1 MIPAEGSC
9 VDLLDRKFAK
19 LIRLVVN
26 LSDPDFTSG
35 RLAKKEVT
43 LEEEELQRIDLSL
56 LGVSMV
62 REVILCNFMLPLAA
76 AGIELVLCSHDR
88 VLVRKVEELAS
99 NFDGDWLIAIQRE
112 KPNSGTPSM
121 IVNIAAHVEFHKVGK
136 PGKSGEKARPNLLHI
151 KRNEADESLI
161 VQSIDEKPLRES
173 VLDDLWINFP
183 MGKKEIAPSLIH
195 HWWPV
200 WTHTNIQPILE
211 CRVAHENERSLAL
224 RSNVSNACIS
234 HGVLLY
240 LSFHMADD
248 KERKTLEERNQM
260 SDLERLRH
268 SCAHV
273 LATAISRLWPDAQFA
288 AGPPVEGGFYYDV
301 DLEHRISSAD
311 FEKIEAEMKKVV
323 KANDPFERLVVSRAE
338 AMELAQ
344 SGRLAA
350 LSERDV
356 PSVFKVD
363 LLNDIPEDEE
373 ISIYKNGDFWDLC
386 AGPHVGRTGN
396 CKAFKVMSVASAF
409 YKGDKDK
416 QSLQRIYGTCFKN
429 KTLLD
434 EHLERLEEAKKR
446 DHRRLGREMNLFA
459 FDESVGQGLPLWK
472 PKGGI
477 IRRELQD
484 FISEELDKQG
494 YYQVFTPH
502 IGKLDLYRT
511 SGHFPYYEESQFP
524 PIVERD
530 AMKSLADDGVTC
542 SDLVNYISTGEIEGF
557 LLKPMNCPHH
567 IKIFDSEHRSYRDLP
582 VRLAEF
588 GTVYRW
594 EQSGELGG
602 LTRVRSFTQDD
613 AHLFCMPEQLGEE
626 IQGCLGLV
634 KKVLG
639 TLGMDQYGVRLSL
652 RDPDSDKYVGDPAN
666 WDKAEAAL
674 REAVESLGV
683 DYTEELGEA
692 AFYGP
697 KIDFV
702 VKDVI
707 GRDWQLG
714 TVQVDYN
721 LPERFNL
728 SYIGSD
734 NKPHRPVMIHRAPFG
749 SLERFV
755 GLLIEHFE
763 GKFPTWLAPEQVRV
777 LPISEKFKDQADV
790 LVSRLAEKG
799 VRVKVDHTGDK
810 IGAKIRLA
818 RMDRVPYLAVL
829 GAREVEDQTVSV
841 RHRDQGD
848 LGSIPTDDFVE
859 KILQDVSRRSLS

>member
-1 MIPAEGSC
+1 M
-9 VDLLDRKFAK
+9 
-19 LIRLVVN
+19 
-26 LSDPDFTSG
+26 
-35 RLAKKEVT
+35 
-43 LEEEELQRIDLSL
+43 
-56 LGVSMV
+56 
-62 REVILCNFMLPLAA
+62 
-76 AGIELVLCSHDR
+76 
-88 VLVRKVEELAS
+88 
-99 NFDGDWLIAIQRE
+99 
-112 KPNSGTPSM
+112 
-121 IVNIAAHVEFHKVGK
+121 
-136 PGKSGEKARPNLLHI
+136 
-151 KRNEADESLI
+151 ADEK
-161 VQSIDEKPLRES
+161 D
-173 VLDDLWINFP
+173 
-183 MGKKEIAPSLIH
+183 
-195 HWWPV
+195 
-200 WTHTNIQPILE
+200 
-211 CRVAHENERSLAL
+211 
-224 RSNVSNACIS
+224 
-234 HGVLLY
+234 
-240 LSFHMADD
+240 
-248 KERKTLEERNQM
+248 RKTLEDRNQM

-273 LATAISRLWPDAQFA
+273 LATAISRIWPDAQFA

-301 DLEHRISSAD
+301 DLEHRISPAD
-311 FEKIEAEMKKVV
+311 FDQIEAEMKKVV
-323 KANDPFERLVVSRAE
+323 KENASFERMVVSRDE
-338 AMELAQ
+338 AMVMAK
-344 SGRLAA
+344 SGRLASVA
-350 LSERDV
+350 EREV
-356 PSVFKVD
+356 ESIFKVD

-373 ISIYKNGDFWDLC
+373 ISIFKNGDFWDLC

-396 CKAFKVMSVASAF
+396 CKAHKLMSVASAF
-409 YKGDKDK
+409 YKGDKDR

-429 KTLLD
+429 RTLLD

-446 DHRRLGREMNLFA
+446 DHRRLGKEMGLFT
-459 FDESVGQGLPLWK
+459 FDDSVGQGLPLWK

-484 FISEELDKQG
+484 FITEELDKQG
-494 YYQVFTPH
+494 YFQVFTPH

-511 SGHFPYYEESQFP
+511 SGHFPYYEDSQFP
-524 PIVERD
+524 PVVERD
-530 AMKSLADDGVTC
+530 ALKKLSDEGTSC
-542 SDLVNYISTGEIEGF
+542 SELLNKISIGEIEGF

-613 AHLFCMPEQLGEE
+613 AHLFCTPDQVGDE

-639 TLGMDQYGVRLSL
+639 TLGITKYGVRLSL
-652 RDPDSDKYVGDPAN
+652 RDPDSDKYVGDPED

-674 REAVESLGV
+674 REAIQTLGV
-683 DYTEELGEA
+683 DYTEEQGEA

-721 LPERFNL
+721 LPKRFNL

-734 NKPHRPVMIHRAPFG
+734 NAPHRPVMIHRAPFG

-777 LPISEKFKDQADV
+777 LPISEKFTKEAEA
-790 LVSRLAEKG
+790 LVKALAEVG
-799 VRVKVDHTGDK
+799 ARVAIDNTGDK

-818 RMDRVPYLAVL
+818 RMDRVPYLAVI
-829 GAREVEDQTVSV
+829 GAKEVEENSVSV
-841 RHRDQGD
+841 RQRDQGD
-848 LGSIPTDDFVE
+848 LGSIPMNDFIS
-859 KILQDVSRRSLS
+859 KISQDIATRSL